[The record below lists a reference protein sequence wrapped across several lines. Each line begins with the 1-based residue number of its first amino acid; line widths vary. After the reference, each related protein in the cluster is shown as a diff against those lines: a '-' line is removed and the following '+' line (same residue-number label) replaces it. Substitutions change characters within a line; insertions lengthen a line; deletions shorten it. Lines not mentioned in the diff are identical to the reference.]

1 MLNNAARFALTG
13 NLYLT
18 EALSWADRSIALE
31 KNARNVQTKAE
42 LLAKTGKMKEAIATA
57 EEALAL
63 SKQKDPNA
71 NTKNL
76 EKMIS
81 DWKSKQ

>member
-1 MLNNAARFALTG
+1 
-13 NLYLT
+13 
-18 EALSWADRSIALE
+18 
-31 KNARNVQTKAE
+31 VQTKAE